1 MKMEILNG
9 LHIAGISTSVENN
22 ITNQSQIINLQKK
35 KLEKKKFKNSSNII
49 GVKKNYFTSQKTTT
63 VDLCFDSAK
72 RLLKKLKWKN
82 HDIDILVFVT
92 QTPDFLM
99 PSCSSIIHN
108 KLNLKKIVYL
118 LISILVVQDT
128 FMVYGISIKSCKM
141 VIIKKVYY

>member
-35 KLEKKKFKNSSNII
+35 IRKKKFKNSSNII

-72 RLLKKLKWKN
+72 RLLKN
-82 HDIDILVFVT
+82 
-92 QTPDFLM
+92 
-99 PSCSSIIHN
+99 
-108 KLNLKKIVYL
+108 LNGKIT
-118 LISILVVQDT
+118 I
-128 FMVYGISIKSCKM
+128 
-141 VIIKKVYY
+141 